1 MLTTAI
7 LAVIISA
14 LTAITT
20 YIKGRW
26 SLLWYLPPLAILILS
41 LLSMR
46 GGGDPIAGLA
56 ISIIALILSLGVSIG
71 LIIGL
76 ILRRLRG

>member
-1 MLTTAI
+1 MWTAI
-7 LAVIISA
+7 LLAVVVSA
-14 LTAITT
+14 LTAITA
-20 YIKGRW
+20 YIRGRL

-46 GGGDPIAGLA
+46 GGDPIAGLA

>member
-7 LAVIISA
+7 LAVTISA

-46 GGGDPIAGLA
+46 GGDPIAGLA
-56 ISIIALILSLGVSIG
+56 ISIIALILSLGVSTG

>member
-1 MLTTAI
+1 
-7 LAVIISA
+7 VE
-14 LTAITT
+14 
-20 YIKGRW
+20 
-26 SLLWYLPPLAILILS
+26 PPLVSTPLGDPHPPIDE
-41 LLSMR
+41 
-46 GGGDPIAGLA
+46 GGAPIAGLA